1 MGVSDNV
8 QVDNSPVDIKEKRH
22 SRGDLPIQVSSS
34 VGQDSIRRQ
43 LSPTPGWI
51 SAFLV
56 ADCSTVPGLLRTT
69 ESNVTVPWQLID
81 VDICM

>member
-51 SAFLV
+51 SSLSSCGVFHGSRAV
-56 ADCSTVPGLLRTT
+56 ADNR
-69 ESNVTVPWQLID
+69 E
-81 VDICM
+81 